1 MAFFKRKE
9 KNLAKRSDGQLRQYY
24 ETTENRL
31 SVAANSGRVRE
42 VKKAMREH
50 HTAEYA
56 MLYKKVAQA
65 KKQKARVVKLPQ
77 RNKRR

>member
-31 SVAANSGRVRE
+31 SVAANSGKVRE

-65 KKQKARVVKLPQ
+65 KKRKSKAVKLPP
-77 RNKRR
+77 RNTGR

>member
-1 MAFFKRKE
+1 MFFTSSE
-9 KNLAKRSDGQLRQYY
+9 KKLSALPDSKLKAMYEQTEMLLNQAAK
-24 ETTENRL
+24 
-31 SVAANSGRVRE
+31 SGKVKN

-65 KKQKARVVKLPQ
+65 KKRKAKVVRLPQ